1 MLKTI
6 NTAVFSNVNIY
17 TPQYFQI
24 IYFLIKTLLKSIVVI
39 NYKSHYALFN
49 I

>member
-6 NTAVFSNVNIY
+6 NTIVFSNVNIY

-24 IYFLIKTLLKSIVVI
+24 IYFLIKILLKNIVGI
-39 NYKSHYALFN
+39 NYKSHYTLFN

>member
-6 NTAVFSNVNIY
+6 NTAVFSNINSNIY

-24 IYFLIKTLLKSIVVI
+24 IYFLIKILLKKHSG
-39 NYKSHYALFN
+39 N
-49 I
+49 